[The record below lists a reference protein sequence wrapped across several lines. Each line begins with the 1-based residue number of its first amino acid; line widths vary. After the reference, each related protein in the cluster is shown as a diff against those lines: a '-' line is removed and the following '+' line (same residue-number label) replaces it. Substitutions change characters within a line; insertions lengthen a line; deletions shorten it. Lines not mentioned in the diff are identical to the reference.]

1 VTGSSPGKGGDSD
14 FETIAYDAATG
25 SELWA
30 KRFDGAAGLDDSS
43 GSLTVSPDGSSVFVP
58 GLTFAATNDTD
69 WVTLAYDAST
79 GAKLWKR
86 EFDGPGTSLS
96 QDGPSAI
103 SATPDGSA
111 VFVTG
116 ESQGPSQG
124 TDLKTIGYDATTG
137 SKLWGSALTSDGQDN
152 GFAVIVSPDSSAVF
166 VTGYGYNNATGFVD
180 ALTVGY
186 DAGTGAEIWAKHFN
200 GPDHLGGSAYEI
212 SVSSDGA
219 SIFVTGSVQ
228 RQATVSD
235 YVTISYDTA
244 DGSKLWSRLYD
255 GPGNAVDG
263 ANDLTLTSDGATVI
277 VTGRSEGST
286 TADYATVAYDSTT
299 GATSWERRY
308 DGPANDYDIA
318 STIGA
323 SPDGLSVF
331 VSGQSTNKQGNGD
344 FVTVA
349 YEVASGTK
357 LWVKAYDGPAH
368 GDDYNVSLSVAPQG
382 ARVFVTGASPGV
394 GSDFDLATVAY
405 DS

>member
-277 VTGRSEGST
+277 VTGRSEDRPPPT
-286 TADYATVAYDSTT
+286 TRRWRTT
-299 GATSWERRY
+299 RRQV
-308 DGPANDYDIA
+308 P
-318 STIGA
+318 
-323 SPDGLSVF
+323 
-331 VSGQSTNKQGNGD
+331 
-344 FVTVA
+344 
-349 YEVASGTK
+349 
-357 LWVKAYDGPAH
+357 
-368 GDDYNVSLSVAPQG
+368 
-382 ARVFVTGASPGV
+382 RR
-394 GSDFDLATVAY
+394 GSDATTDQRTTTTSRRRSEQAPMGYRSSYPGRARTSRGTVTSSPWRTRSRRAR
-405 DS
+405 SSG